1 MAQAE
6 IRLEILEDGTIKW
19 ETGRIPA
26 EHHDDADLLQA
37 ELEKALGGEVQR
49 TSKVAKGKQV
59 QHKQE
64 THERTSGN

>member
-26 EHHDDADLLQA
+26 EHHDDADTLQQ
-37 ELEKALGGEVQR
+37 ELEKALGGEVKR
-49 TSKVAKGKQV
+49 TSKVAKDREVHHHHEG
-59 QHKQE
+59 H
-64 THERTSGN
+64 THTH